1 MILYHGSY
9 CEVREP
15 DLTRCNPRK
24 DFGRGFYLTTSLAQ
38 ARAFSLVSLRK
49 AQARAAVDGDQQWG
63 VVSRFEADNDRIST
77 LSLMHFPT
85 ADADW
90 LRCVVA
96 HRRSRTNDP
105 LIGQY
110 APCDIIWGKIA
121 NDDTNA
127 TITAYMAGLYGEP
140 DSPRAIGTVISLL
153 MPERLT
159 DQLCFRT
166 RGALDTL
173 KFLGS
178 EKIWQK

>member
-9 CEVREP
+9 CEVR
-15 DLTRCNPRK
+15 
-24 DFGRGFYLTTSLAQ
+24 
-38 ARAFSLVSLRK
+38 
-49 AQARAAVDGDQQWG
+49 
-63 VVSRFEADNDRIST
+63 
-77 LSLMHFPT
+77 
-85 ADADW
+85 
-90 LRCVVA
+90 
-96 HRRSRTNDP
+96 
-105 LIGQY
+105 
-110 APCDIIWGKIA
+110 
-121 NDDTNA
+121 
-127 TITAYMAGLYGEP
+127 EP